1 LAFSHAVIFFDAT
14 VFAVLGFDF
23 VAFRRRDD
31 TVVARMPALLMI
43 AVLMALSVEVTTDRG
58 EFVVL
63 GAIVLSAAMFGYANF
78 LAFVKRGV
86 TFSILSNHERTV
98 ADRLPDDEFIAIDD
112 RLEEMRGHGW
122 VRLVDGR
129 WLLTA
134 AGRRVASV
142 RRVLMRLLRIEAI
155 G

>member
-1 LAFSHAVIFFDAT
+1 MPFSHAVIFFDAT
-14 VFAVLGFDF
+14 VVAVLGVDF

-43 AVLMALSVEVTTDRG
+43 AVLIALSVEVTTDRG

-63 GAIVLSAAMFGYANF
+63 GAIVLGAAMFGYANF

-98 ADRLPDDEFIAIDD
+98 ADRLPDDQFIAIDD

-122 VRLVDGR
+122 VRLVESR
-129 WLLTA
+129 WMLTA
-134 AGRRVASV
+134 AGHRVASV